1 LATIKWQ
8 PYGGAKDPIAASL
21 LGDPKSDP
29 NPTGVKWTLNNATGE
44 WTAEVPD
51 SKSSTPT
58 YSLSSNK
65 QNTNRTAVGGAS
77 SKSISISSLGTG
89 SSNYEKQL
97 QRQIANIISNKPVH
111 SKPNAEV
118 YKPQSITYQDALG
131 QVGGSYQMRDEE
143 SLKGTAQTMADLEI
157 NPQKEALE
165 RQEQKQNLRYHNM
178 MKQIERMYAGK
189 DQVVSQLANKMSK
202 QQAQDLAAR
211 GASMRSGLAE
221 YHSANINEA
230 VAQQLTQLEISR
242 QSAIENLMSEHNL
255 ALEQIDGALL
265 ALEEQRGKLSSTNFE
280 KLSRYEQ
287 ELYLQQENA
296 RAEIALHIMDQFLK
310 GEQQKLQASLAELES
325 ADRRY
330 ATEVSAWLGQL
341 DGLIKA
347 YSTTVDADISRKKLA
362 LDSILDKKELELD
375 YLRTMLPYT
384 MQTVNEQAKLDLSW
398 AEKMG
403 RTPYR

>member
-1 LATIKWQ
+1 MATIKWQ

-21 LGDPKSDP
+21 LGDPKSNP
-29 NPTGVKWTLNNATGE
+29 NPTGVKWSLNNATGE
-44 WTAEVPD
+44 WTTEVPA

-65 QNTNRTAVGGAS
+65 QNTNRAAVGGAS
-77 SKSISISSLGTG
+77 YKSISSLGTG

-97 QRQIANIISNKPVH
+97 QSQIANIISNKPVH

-143 SLKGTAQTMADLEI
+143 SLKGTAQTMADLEV

-178 MKQIERMYAGK
+178 MKQIERMYAGQ
-189 DQVVSQLANKMSK
+189 DQVANQLANKMSK
-202 QQAQDLAAR
+202 QQAQDLASR

-221 YHSANINEA
+221 YHSANVNEA

-242 QSAIENLMSEHNL
+242 QSAVENLMLEHNL

-265 ALEEQRGKLSSTNFE
+265 ALEEQRGKISSTNFE

-287 ELYLQQENA
+287 EMYLQQENA
-296 RAEIALHIMDQFLK
+296 RSEIALHIMDQFLN

-347 YSTTVDADISRKKLA
+347 YATTADADISRKKLA
-362 LDSILDKKELELD
+362 LDSMLGQKGLELD
-375 YLRTMLPYT
+375 YLRTMLPYS
-384 MQTVNEQAKLDLSW
+384 MQTVDEQARSDQSW
-398 AEKMG
+398 AAMMG

>member
-44 WTAEVPD
+44 WTTEVPA

-143 SLKGTAQTMADLEI
+143 SLKSTAQIMADLEI

>member
-1 LATIKWQ
+1 MATIKWQ

-143 SLKGTAQTMADLEI
+143 SLKSTAQIMADLEI

-347 YSTTVDADISRKKLA
+347 YSTTVDANISRKKLA

>member
-1 LATIKWQ
+1 MATIKWQ
-8 PYGGAKDPIAASL
+8 PYGGFKDPIAAAL

-29 NPTGVKWTLNNATGE
+29 NPAGVKWTLNNATGE
-44 WTAEVPD
+44 WTTEVPA

-58 YSLSSNK
+58 YSLGSNK
-65 QNTNRTAVGGAS
+65 QNTNRTTVGGTS
-77 SKSISISSLGTG
+77 YNSISPLRTG
-89 SSNYEKQL
+89 GSNYEKQL

-202 QQAQDLAAR
+202 QQAQELAAR

-242 QSAIENLMSEHNL
+242 QSAIENLMLEHNL

-296 RAEIALHIMDQFLK
+296 RSEIALHIMDLFLK

-362 LDSILDKKELELD
+362 LDSMLGKKGLELD
-375 YLRTMLPYT
+375 YLRTMLPYS
-384 MQTVNEQAKLDLSW
+384 MQTVDEQARSDLSW
-398 AEKMG
+398 AAMMG

>member
-1 LATIKWQ
+1 MATVKWQ
-8 PYGGAKDPIAASL
+8 SYGGAKDPIAAAL
-21 LGDPKSDP
+21 LGDPKSNP
-29 NPTGVKWTLNNATGE
+29 NPAGAKWSLNNATGE
-44 WTAEVPD
+44 WTTEVPA
-51 SKSSTPT
+51 SKSSTPI
-58 YSLSSNK
+58 YSPSSNK
-65 QNTNRTAVGGAS
+65 QNTNRATVGGIS
-77 SKSISISSLGTG
+77 SKSISSLGTG

-97 QRQIANIISNKPVH
+97 QSQIANIISNKPVH

-178 MKQIERMYAGK
+178 MKQIERMYAGQ
-189 DQVVSQLANKMSK
+189 DQVASQLANKMSK
-202 QQAQDLAAR
+202 QQAQDLASR

-221 YHSANINEA
+221 YHSANVNEA
-230 VAQQLTQLEISR
+230 VAQQLTQLEISK
-242 QSAIENLMSEHNL
+242 QSAVENLMSEHNL

-280 KLSRYEQ
+280 KLGRYEQ

-296 RAEIALHIMDQFLK
+296 RSEIALHIMDQFLN

-330 ATEVSAWLGQL
+330 ATEIQAWLGQL
-341 DGLIKA
+341 DGLLKA
-347 YSTTVDADISRKKLA
+347 YSTTADADIARKKLA
-362 LDSILDKKELELD
+362 LDSMLGQKGLELD
-375 YLRTMLPYT
+375 YLRTMLPYS
-384 MQTVNEQAKLDLSW
+384 MQTVDEQARSDQSW
-398 AEKMG
+398 AAMMG

>member
-1 LATIKWQ
+1 MATTKWQ
-8 PYGGAKDPIAASL
+8 PYGGFKDPIAAAL

-29 NPTGVKWTLNNATGE
+29 NPTGVKWTLNSATGD
-44 WTAEVPD
+44 WTTEVPA

-58 YSLSSNK
+58 YSPSSNK
-65 QNTNRTAVGGAS
+65 QNTNRTTVGGAS
-77 SKSISISSLGTG
+77 YKSISSLGTG
-89 SSNYEKQL
+89 GSSYEKQL
-97 QRQIANIISNKPVH
+97 RSQIANIISNKPVH
-111 SKPNAEV
+111 SKPNAEI

-143 SLKGTAQTMADLEI
+143 SLKGTAQIMADLEI

-189 DQVVSQLANKMSK
+189 DQVASQLANKMSK

-242 QSAIENLMSEHNL
+242 QSAIENLMLEHNL
-255 ALEQIDGALL
+255 ALEQIDEALL
-265 ALEEQRGKLSSTNFE
+265 ALEEQRGKLSSANFE
-280 KLSRYEQ
+280 KLRRYEQ
-287 ELYLQQENA
+287 ELYLEQENA
-296 RAEIALHIMDQFLK
+296 RSEIALHIMDMFLK

-325 ADRRY
+325 ADKRY

-362 LDSILDKKELELD
+362 LDSMLGKKELELD
-375 YLRTMLPYT
+375 YLRTMLPYS
-384 MQTVNEQAKLDLSW
+384 MQTVDEQARTDLSW
-398 AEKMG
+398 AELMG
-403 RTPYR
+403 RTPYRR

>member
-1 LATIKWQ
+1 MATIKWQ

-21 LGDPKSDP
+21 LGDPKSNP

-44 WTAEVPD
+44 WTTEVPA

-65 QNTNRTAVGGAS
+65 QNTNRAAVGGAS
-77 SKSISISSLGTG
+77 YKSISSLGTG

-97 QRQIANIISNKPVH
+97 QSQIANIISNKPVH

-143 SLKGTAQTMADLEI
+143 SLKGTAQTMADLEV

-178 MKQIERMYAGK
+178 MKQIERMYAGQ
-189 DQVVSQLANKMSK
+189 DQVANQLANKMSK
-202 QQAQDLAAR
+202 QQAQDLASR

-221 YHSANINEA
+221 YHSANVNEA
-230 VAQQLTQLEISR
+230 VAQQLTQLEISK
-242 QSAIENLMSEHNL
+242 QSAVENLMSEHNL

-287 ELYLQQENA
+287 EMYLQQENA
-296 RAEIALHIMDQFLK
+296 RSEIALHIMDQFLN

-347 YSTTVDADISRKKLA
+347 YSTTVDADVARKKLA
-362 LDSILDKKELELD
+362 LDSMLGQKGLELD
-375 YLRTMLPYT
+375 YLRTMLPYS
-384 MQTVNEQAKLDLSW
+384 MQTVDEQARSDQSW
-398 AEKMG
+398 AAMMG